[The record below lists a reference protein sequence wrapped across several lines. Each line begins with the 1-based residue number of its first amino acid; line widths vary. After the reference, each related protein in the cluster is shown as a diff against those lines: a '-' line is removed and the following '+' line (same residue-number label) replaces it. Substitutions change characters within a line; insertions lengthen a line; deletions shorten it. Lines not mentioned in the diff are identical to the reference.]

1 MSKKK
6 EGEAI
11 MRIRMKK
18 LREEANRKL
27 NDHYRSEMNRLR
39 SSFFMVANHWRPDSF
54 FPFFPNFLLFYTSWV
69 ALSKDVEMVCLY
81 SSITIL

>member
-1 MSKKK
+1 MDFSRLMSKKK

-39 SSFFMVANHWRPDSF
+39 SSFFMVANH
-54 FPFFPNFLLFYTSWV
+54 
-69 ALSKDVEMVCLY
+69 
-81 SSITIL
+81 